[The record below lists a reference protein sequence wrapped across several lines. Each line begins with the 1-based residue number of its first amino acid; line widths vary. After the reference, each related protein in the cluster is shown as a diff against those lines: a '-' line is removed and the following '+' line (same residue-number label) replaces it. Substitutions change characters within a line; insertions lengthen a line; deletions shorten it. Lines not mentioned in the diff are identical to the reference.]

1 MAQGHLTPITLSGY
15 SCGENNGGAASLPG
29 STIASREWQQVQADM
44 IDSLSFDSFYENF
57 ARGCELVSGYQST
70 MVVWASTAHR
80 PINLYD
86 DLPENYA
93 AESRAPWFEGAYL
106 LDPFYG
112 LFVNN
117 APDGIYHLADLAP
130 DNFFDSEYYRAY
142 YSRTGLTDE
151 IGLIFNLDQDHCLLI
166 SLGNREAAPPK
177 PGQVANLQLVLPVL
191 RSLCRKQQSAGA
203 GEITLSAPLD
213 RAFRNFGRDHLSARE
228 CEVIQLILKGHSNKS
243 IAQLLEISVDTVK
256 VYNKRFHTKLEISS
270 QAELFSLFLEAISLV
285 PFDADIDPLTHYREI
300 TGG

>member
-1 MAQGHLTPITLSGY
+1 MAKSILLEADWQRAVAAMI
-15 SCGENNGGAASLPG
+15 GALA
-29 STIASREWQQVQADM
+29 TDQ
-44 IDSLSFDSFYENF
+44 FYPHF
-57 ARGCELVSGYQST
+57 ARSCELVSGYQSALI
-70 MVVWASTAHR
+70 VWLSAAHR

-86 DLPENYA
+86 DLPDELA
-93 AESRAPWFEGAYL
+93 KASTRPWFEGAYL
-106 LDPFYG
+106 LDPFYA
-112 LFVNN
+112 LFTGK
-117 APDGIYHLADLAP
+117 APEGIYHLLDLAP
-130 DNFFDSEYYRAY
+130 DNFFDGEYYRSY
-142 YSRTGLTDE
+142 YTLTGLTDE
-151 IGLIFNLDQDHCLLI
+151 CGLLINLDADHSILV
-166 SLGNREAAPPK
+166 SLGNRGAPPTK
-177 PGQVANLQLVLPVL
+177 KNQLANLQTVMPVL
-191 RSLCRKQQSAGA
+191 SALCHKQQSAGA

-256 VYNKRFHTKLEISS
+256 VYNKRFHTKLDISS